1 MRRVHTHTGWLVA
14 VAVLS
19 LLAFTLVS
27 ATARGAEPARE
38 SASLREMEERFGVE
52 VRGIRRT
59 AAGHMLDFR
68 YRVVDA
74 ARAAPLFER
83 KTKPVLIVQDS
94 GVRLAV
100 PVPPTVGPLR
110 NSNPPLQGRTYFI
123 LFGNPDG
130 YVKSSQLVTVEIGEF
145 RVENLAVGP

>member
-1 MRRVHTHTGWLVA
+1 MRRAHTHTGWFIAA
-14 VAVLS
+14 VA
-19 LLAFTLVS
+19 LLLLTFTLV
-27 ATARGAEPARE
+27 AAAARGAEPTDRAASI
-38 SASLREMEERFGVE
+38 SAMEERFGVE

-74 ARAAPLFER
+74 VKAAPLFER
-83 KTKPVLIVQDS
+83 KTKPSLTVQDS
-94 GVRLAV
+94 GIHLAV

-110 NSNPPLQGRTYFI
+110 NSNPPLEGRTYFI

-130 YVKSSQLVTVEIGEF
+130 YVKSNQLVTVEIGEF